1 MRVSEALELFE
12 QSAAS
17 FKSEI
22 VRLRV
27 KELYE
32 LVKDLRLV
40 NKPEVFN
47 TARNIFLKDKLLPLL
62 EEVEGYE
69 KTFTKEEGFL
79 ILHKVICEETGLNVD
94 LETSPNTVLRK
105 IINEITNWSQ

>member
-17 FKSEI
+17 SKSEI

-69 KTFTKEEGFL
+69 KTFTKEESFL

-94 LETSPNTVLRK
+94 LKTLTSAVIRK
-105 IINEITNWSQ
+105 IVNEITNWSQ

>member
-17 FKSEI
+17 FKGEI

-40 NKPEVFN
+40 NHPE
-47 TARNIFLKDKLLPLL
+47 IFKTSYDVLLNKKLLPLL
-62 EEVEGYE
+62 EEFEALE
-69 KTFTKEEGFL
+69 KTFKGKGFD
-79 ILHKVICEETGLNVD
+79 ILRKHVYDETGFSVGSQALPSV
-94 LETSPNTVLRK
+94 VVRR
-105 IINEITNWSQ
+105 IINEVTSGSS